1 MLQKPEV
8 INMENVKIRYSN
20 FSGRG
25 DDYNREGDRHFTIE
39 LDPEAALYMKNKG
52 FFVKENHSKN
62 GDEVFYTMK
71 IRCNWND
78 QYGIAPKIYMVL
90 KNKAVLLSENTVKR
104 LDDLYIISA
113 DISITTGSKPWK
125 ERTTGKEYWG
135 AYASIV
141 YAVTDGNSRY
151 RNDQFAKKYE
161 FDNPFASAETLDM
174 ADDSLPF

>member
-1 MLQKPEV
+1 
-8 INMENVKIRYSN
+8 MEENFAEGKKEKEESCRPLIRDAGRYGLDGT
-20 FSGRG
+20 SGQELREF
-25 DDYNREGDRHFTIE
+25 NR
-39 LDPEAALYMKNKG
+39 LY
-52 FFVKENHSKN
+52 
-62 GDEVFYTMK
+62 
-71 IRCNWND
+71 
-78 QYGIAPKIYMVL
+78 
-90 KNKAVLLSENTVKR
+90 KR